1 MTSIGRLLKSEA
13 AAGIILLFA
22 AILAML
28 AANSFLQDAY
38 DAFLHSTLS
47 ISINDV
53 TLTKSAH
60 HWINDG
66 LMVIFFLLVGMEIK
80 REVLEGHL
88 SSRAQAMLPCVA
100 AIGGVVVPALIYLSI
115 NGSNPNTAHGWAIA
129 SATDIAFAV
138 GILALFGKKLPTSL
152 KVFLVAVAV
161 IDDLMA
167 ILIIAFFYGGELNGQ
182 ALLWAAIALAIL
194 FLLNLLRVRY
204 LSFYLFFGVL
214 LWFAILKS
222 GIHPTIAGVLLGLT
236 IPMHVDGK
244 HGKSMLKQFEH
255 DLHPFVNYIILPLFA
270 FANSGI
276 NLEGITFSVMADPV
290 PLGIILGLFF
300 GKQFGLFGACALMIK
315 SGLAKLPHNT
325 NWQQL
330 YGVCMIGGIGFTMS
344 LFIGTLAFS
353 DAHLQLEMRV
363 GVMVGSLLSGV
374 TGYFFLRH
382 ALKETMK
389 NNR

>member
-1 MTSIGRLLKSEA
+1 MTSIGKLLKSEA
-13 AAGIILLFA
+13 AAGVILLLA
-22 AILAML
+22 AILAMI
-28 AANSFLQDAY
+28 AANSSFHSVY
-38 DAFLHSTLS
+38 EGFLHSTVS
-47 ISINDV
+47 ISINEV
-53 TLTKSAH
+53 ALSKSTH

-80 REVLEGHL
+80 REVMGGHL
-88 SSRAQAMLPCVA
+88 STRAQAMLPCVA
-100 AIGGVVVPALIYLSI
+100 ALGGVILPALIYLSI
-115 NGSNPNTAHGWAIA
+115 NGSNAHTAHGWAIA

-167 ILIIAFFYGGELNGQ
+167 ILIIAFFYGGALNGQ
-182 ALLWAAIALAIL
+182 ALLWAGIAFAIL
-194 FLLNLLRVRY
+194 LSLNLCRVRY
-204 LSFYLFFGVL
+204 LSFYLFFGAL
-214 LWFAILKS
+214 LWLAILKS
-222 GIHPTIAGVLLGLT
+222 GIHPTIAGVLLGLA

-270 FANSGI
+270 FSNSGI
-276 NLEGITFSVMADPV
+276 DLQGITLSVMHDPV

-300 GKQFGLFGACALMIK
+300 GKQLGLFGACFIVIK
-315 SGLAKLPHNT
+315 SGIAKLPHNT

-344 LFIGTLAFS
+344 LFIGTLAFQ
-353 DAHLQLEMRV
+353 DAYLQLEMRV

-374 TGYFFLRH
+374 LGYIVLRR
-382 ALKETMK
+382 ALKSRVEA
-389 NNR
+389 